1 MESVVPLNNLVQ
13 VKLALQKHSNSRA
26 DTTFRETEVGKL
38 LEYNREER
46 SSEVSKLQK
55 RRGDRDSQIE
65 AQRLLEVGANDKS
78 PLTFNIADEIQIS
91 VAEAL
96 KEEEEEKK
104 KDKQAGSAAGIM
116 ARVLAAARKR
126 F

>member
-1 MESVVPLNNLVQ
+1 M
-13 VKLALQKHSNSRA
+13 
-26 DTTFRETEVGKL
+26 
-38 LEYNREER
+38 
-46 SSEVSKLQK
+46 SKLQK